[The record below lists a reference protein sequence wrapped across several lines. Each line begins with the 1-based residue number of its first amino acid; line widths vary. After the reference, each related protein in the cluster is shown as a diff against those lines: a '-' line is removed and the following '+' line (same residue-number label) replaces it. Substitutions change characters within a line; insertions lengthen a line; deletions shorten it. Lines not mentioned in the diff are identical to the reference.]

1 MQDLF
6 GFPLV
11 SRLGTKYKKPPST
24 KGAPTIEGKEE
35 PMAALLSCQVR
46 VLHLL
51 LCYLGPSAAVLF
63 SSVPKTLIVTAS
75 PSPGQVLYAGVD
87 QMNVT
92 WAINQSLPGATV
104 SAYKKVKVSFCYAPA
119 SQADRGWRK
128 TDDNLKKDKT
138 CQFKIT
144 TQPYATA
151 GSVTY
156 TVERSIPTATFFVR
170 AYVLD
175 SEDAEVA
182 YGQSTDA
189 QKTTNLFDVVGI
201 TGRHASLGIAAAC
214 LSAFSVVALAFF
226 FVVEKR
232 KAKK

>member
-1 MQDLF
+1 MRALKATVNGSRRTARIGGRPCSGSRPDRYVSPVSCRF
-6 GFPLV
+6 GRNGGRNTTLH
-11 SRLGTKYKKPPST
+11 SST
-24 KGAPTIEGKEE
+24 CHTFVQLTVKE
-35 PMAALLSCQVR
+35 L
-46 VLHLL
+46 
-51 LCYLGPSAAVLF
+51 
-63 SSVPKTLIVTAS
+63 
-75 PSPGQVLYAGVD
+75 LYAGVD

-104 SAYKKVKVSFCYAPA
+104 SAYKKVKVKVSFCYAPA

-151 GSVTY
+151 GSVAY

-189 QKTTNLFDVVGI
+189 QETTNLFDVVGI

-214 LSAFSVVALAFF
+214 FSAFSVVALAFF